1 MADIKTTATE
11 LSVALG
17 IGGLNFD
24 INDLLKITNVTS
36 ADANAVITWLNAS
49 SANNKLGVELRNVGL
64 QIRKKHSN
72 SGSISSSI
80 EWSGGKT
87 LTTGVAAAK
96 DIVEHYG
103 PVSLS
108 YSVKADSNIIYNSSP
123 GRLAALTSG
132 NPIHGSRF
140 PNWFNVMAPAEYQAL
155 FILCD
160 GPGQTGYA
168 TVNDWDS
175 ARKADTLKR
184 SFKAYASNM
193 IQTNQLAQGAY
204 KNLCNIVSTNTAN
217 VFQSNLQA
225 VILNNPTALKTIFW
239 EFFRLNSMA
248 YILCGLED
256 GKGFAAQVLDKDTW
270 NKQFKVISI
279 KAIPKPAGQPEIIL
293 DFVFQDN
300 QKNAYQ
306 YQLKIEIRWS
316 HGKFCGNPEAKVY
329 KLFSYKNLPWN
340 TVIL

>member
-24 INDLLKITNVTS
+24 INDLLEIKNVTS
-36 ADANAVITWLNAS
+36 ADANAVMTWLNANTD
-49 SANNKLGVELRNVGL
+49 NNKLGIALRNVGL
-64 QIRKKHSN
+64 HIRSYHSK

-140 PNWFNVMAPAEYQAL
+140 PNWFNVIAPAEYQAL
-155 FILCD
+155 YVLCD
-160 GPGQTGYA
+160 GPVQTGYA
-168 TVNDWDS
+168 TVAAWDS
-175 ARKADTLKR
+175 GRKNAALKR
-184 SFKAYASNM
+184 GFREYASNK
-193 IQTNQLAQGAY
+193 IQTNQLAQAAY
-204 KNLCNIVSTNTAN
+204 QSLCNAVSTNTAN
-217 VFQSNLQA
+217 LFQANLQA
-225 VILNNPTALKTIFW
+225 VILNNPNALKTIFW
-239 EFFRLNSMA
+239 EFFRLNSTA
-248 YILCGLED
+248 YILCGLEH
-256 GKGFAAQVLDKDTW
+256 GKGFATKVLDKNTW
-270 NKQFKVISI
+270 NKQFKVTSI
-279 KAIPKPAGQPEIIL
+279 KAIPNQAGQPEVIL
-293 DFVFQDN
+293 DFGFQDS
-300 QKNAYQ
+300 KKDTYQ
-306 YQLKIEIRWS
+306 YQLKLEIRWS
-316 HGKFCGNPEAKVY
+316 HGKFGGNPEAKVY
-329 KLFSYKNLPWN
+329 KLFSYKSLPWN